1 MPIDTELSI
10 FAGQLL
16 FKGNCGKKE
25 MLRLATLTIIA
36 FLLALPA
43 HAQRQ
48 VSCLEKSQMHAFLKG
63 EYGERPV
70 VRGIESRN
78 MIFELLINPT
88 TKTWSVILTN
98 PDNLACLV
106 GHGSQIQF
114 LKKDRCHPRS
124 KEVKSNLGYNSAS
137 LDQTSYRHI
146 CAQGSS
152 QIATARARSG
162 EPPFPR

>member
-1 MPIDTELSI
+1 
-10 FAGQLL
+10 
-16 FKGNCGKKE
+16 
-25 MLRLATLTIIA
+25 
-36 FLLALPA
+36 
-43 HAQRQ
+43 
-48 VSCLEKSQMHAFLKG
+48 MHASLEEK
-63 EYGERPV
+63 YGEKPV
-70 VRGIESRN
+70 VSGIEARN
-78 MIFELLINPT
+78 MIFELLVNPT

-98 PDNLACLV
+98 PDSLACLV

-114 LKKDRCHPRS
+114 IRKDHCHPRS
-124 KEVKSNLGYNSAS
+124 KEVKSNLGYSSAS